1 MSELNYLSGFRNHFA
16 SEIRQGLLPE
26 GQNSPQ
32 RAADGLFA
40 ELLSGTSFTSPRHQ
54 NLRTWMYR
62 KFPSV
67 VSGPCEAYVPDV
79 KGSQG
84 KGAQIKGAQ
93 IKGLQASEERSK
105 WISDASEV
113 LPSAPNPMR
122 WAPFSYPKAALDF
135 VDGLF
140 TLAVNGSPQGQL
152 GIAIHM
158 YFARRSMDRR
168 ALRNSD
174 GEMLIVPQEGALLVT
189 TECGRLE
196 VCPGEIV
203 VIPRGMVFKVD
214 LKEKQARGYV
224 CENFGSA
231 FQLPELGPIGS
242 NGLAN
247 TRDFLSPVAW
257 VEPELGK
264 AVSTYQLIR
273 KSAGLLW
280 SSEQRTS
287 PFNVAA
293 WHGNLAPYKYDTA
306 KFMVLGSISFDHP
319 DPSIFTVLTSVSD
332 TPGTANCDFVI
343 FPPRWLVAE
352 RTFRPPWYHRNV
364 MSEFM
369 GLIHGQYDAKAEG
382 FRPGGASLHNSMV
395 PHGPDAEAFTKA
407 SAAHLSPQKL
417 DNTLAIMF
425 ESRYLMRATP
435 FALGHSGLERDYW
448 KCWAELKPQVVR

>member
-1 MSELNYLSGFRNHFA
+1 MSDLNYLSGFRNHFA
-16 SEIRQGLLPE
+16 SELYPGLLPQ
-26 GQNSPQ
+26 GRNSPQ
-32 RAADGLFA
+32 RVAEGLFA

-62 KFPSV
+62 QAPSV
-67 VSGPCEAYVPDV
+67 VTSPCGAYQCANA
-79 KGSQG
+79 GHRSMWF
-84 KGAQIKGAQ
+84 
-93 IKGLQASEERSK
+93 SE
-105 WISDASEV
+105 ASEV
-113 LPSAPNPMR
+113 SPCPPNPMR
-122 WAPFSYPKAALDF
+122 WAPFAYPEQSLDF

-140 TLAVNGSPQGQL
+140 TLAVNGSAQAQM

-158 YFARRSMDRR
+158 YFAKRSMDRR
-168 ALRNSD
+168 ALRNND
-174 GEMLIVPQEGALLVT
+174 GEMLIVPQEGGLLLT

-196 VCPGEIV
+196 VVPGEIA
-203 VIPRGMVFKVD
+203 VIPRGMVFKVS
-214 LKEKQARGYV
+214 LKDAQARGYV

-247 TRDFLSPVAW
+247 SRDFLSPEAW
-257 VEPELGK
+257 VENSNADDQRSYEVVRRSG
-264 AVSTYQLIR
+264 AR
-273 KSAGLLW
+273 LW
-280 SSEQRTS
+280 SGEQSVS

-306 KFMVLGSISFDHP
+306 RFMVLGSISFDHP
-319 DPSIFTVLTSVSD
+319 DPSIFTVLTSTSD

-352 RTFRPPWYHRNV
+352 HTFRPPWYHRNI

-369 GLIHGQYDAKAEG
+369 GLIHGRYDAKEEG

-395 PHGPDAEAFTKA
+395 PHGPDGDAYTKA
-407 SAAHLSPQKL
+407 SAASLMPQKL

-425 ESRYLMRATP
+425 ESRYLLRPTD
-435 FALGHSGLERDYW
+435 FALNNPGLERGYW
-448 KCWAELKPQVVR
+448 QCWQGLGGRPE

>member
-1 MSELNYLSGFRNHFA
+1 MDELSYLSGFRNHFE
-16 SEIRQGLLPE
+16 SEIRSGLLPI

-32 RAADGLFA
+32 RVAEGLFA
-40 ELLSGTSFTSPRHQ
+40 ELLSGTSFTSPRAL

-62 KFPSV
+62 KYPSV
-67 VSGPCEAYVPDV
+67 VSNPFAAYRSTV
-79 KGSQG
+79 KGHLAMWLSNV
-84 KGAQIKGAQ
+84 
-93 IKGLQASEERSK
+93 
-105 WISDASEV
+105 DEV
-113 LPSAPNPMR
+113 KVCAPNPMR
-122 WAPFSYPKAALDF
+122 WAPFHYPKTALDF

-140 TLAVNGSPQGQL
+140 TLAVNGSAQGQL
-152 GIAIHM
+152 GVAIHM
-158 YFARRSMDRR
+158 YLARRSMGHR
-168 ALRNSD
+168 ALRNGD

-196 VCPGEIV
+196 VAPGEII

-214 LKEKQARGYV
+214 LEGKEARGYV
-224 CENFGSA
+224 CENFGAA

-247 TRDFLSPVAW
+247 VRDFQSPVAW
-257 VEPELGK
+257 VEPESNQANARYQMILRSGGK
-264 AVSTYQLIR
+264 
-273 KSAGLLW
+273 LW
-280 SSEQRTS
+280 SGAQASS

-319 DPSIFTVLTSVSD
+319 DPSIFTVLTSPSD

-369 GLIHGQYDAKAEG
+369 GLIQGQYDAKAEG

-395 PHGPDAEAFTKA
+395 PHGPDVDAFSKA
-407 SAAHLSPQKL
+407 SATNLSPQKL

-425 ESRYLMRATP
+425 ESRYLMRPTD
-435 FALGHSGLERDYW
+435 FAMTHAGREQDYW
-448 KCWAELKPQVVR
+448 KCWAGLKA

>member
-16 SEIRQGLLPE
+16 SEVHPGLLPE

-32 RAADGLFA
+32 RVADGLFA

-62 KFPSV
+62 QAPSV
-67 VSGPCEAYVPDV
+67 VSGQCEAYRASIHGHRSMWLSDV
-79 KGSQG
+79 AG
-84 KGAQIKGAQ
+84 IK
-93 IKGLQASEERSK
+93 
-105 WISDASEV
+105 
-113 LPSAPNPMR
+113 PSAPNPLR
-122 WAPFSYPKAALDF
+122 WAPFAYPEAALDF

-140 TLAVNGSPQGQL
+140 TLAVNGSAQGQL
-152 GIAIHM
+152 GIAIHR
-158 YFARRSMDRR
+158 YLTRRSMNRR
-168 ALRNSD
+168 ALRNND
-174 GEMLIVPQEGALLVT
+174 GEMLIVPQAGALLIT

-196 VCPGEIV
+196 AGPGEII

-214 LKEKQARGYV
+214 LKDQEARGYI

-247 TRDFLSPVAW
+247 PRDFLSPVAW
-257 VEPELGK
+257 MDDEGRP
-264 AVSTYQLIR
+264 A
-273 KSAGLLW
+273 SASYEMVRRSDGQLW
-280 SSEQRTS
+280 SSEQTGS

-293 WHGNLAPYKYDTA
+293 WHGNLVPYKYDTA

-319 DPSIFTVLTSVSD
+319 DPSIFTVLTSSSD

-352 RTFRPPWYHRNV
+352 HTFRPPWYHRNV

-369 GLIHGQYDAKAEG
+369 GLIYGQYDAKAEG

-395 PHGPDAEAFTKA
+395 PHGPDIDAFKKA
-407 SAAHLSPQKL
+407 SAAVLAPQKL

-425 ESRYLMRATP
+425 ESRYLMRPTD
-435 FALGHSGLERDYW
+435 FALEHVGLERDYW
-448 KCWAELKPQVVR
+448 KCWANLLEPE